1 MRKVAIAAGALAGGG
16 VLGLLAG
23 HFEPVRNYAW
33 VTALALGIVGFLGII
48 ALGRVLAVGR
58 TADPMVARIENE
70 QSVEQSWIRR
80 ASSAAF
86 FDLVVIVSVTA
97 VFFSITRLE
106 VPIQLVLGA
115 VAAVAL
121 ADLGVRRTLLARR
134 ES

>member
-23 HFEPVRNYAW
+23 RFEPVRDYAW
-33 VTALALGIVGFLGII
+33 VTALALGIVGVLGIA
-48 ALGRVLAVGR
+48 ALGRVFAVGR
-58 TADPMVARIENE
+58 TDPMVARVENE
-70 QSVEQSWIRR
+70 QSVEQSWNRR

-86 FDLVVIVSVTA
+86 FDVVVIVSATA
-97 VFFSITRLE
+97 IFFSITRLE

-121 ADLGVRRTLLARR
+121 ADLGVRRSLLARR